1 MASFRT
7 NFPLKALLMAAGLS
21 AGLPVASLAAEE
33 KALEL
38 QDTTTTQIEE
48 LVRPGIEAKDWDKA
62 IKGIDAI
69 LPKLA
74 HDSYDEAYL
83 HLMRAQF
90 FMQKNDLHEALG
102 SLERS
107 LDVAERHPN
116 YLAATQKQEI
126 LWTASQINFQEA
138 SVMKDAKQKAVLYSR
153 SDRELNEWLKNA
165 KNLTPEQLYFIAALY
180 YARGQEG
187 AETPGVDQ
195 KAYVELIEKALYWTE
210 RGLRSSAHPRPDL
223 YVLKLA
229 ELIQLNHFNEA
240 ADFLELMVKM
250 KPENRNYWQQ
260 LAANYLQL
268 ASTATDKHDDK
279 AAYAYSIRTILA
291 IERAQKLGFMN
302 TPKENY
308 SLVGI
313 YFNIG
318 QFSEACRLLEQGLK
332 DNSIERTRPNY
343 ELLANSYQQLH
354 REFKAV
360 EVLEQAAKF
369 FPQSGQIEYEIAQIY
384 YSIDKYKEAFQHI
397 KVCVAKGGTEKPEMA
412 WLFYAYV
419 ALDLKEYDAALMAAN
434 KAAEY
439 PEAKAKAEQMKDAI
453 KATLQDRENRINS
466 Q

>member
-7 NFPLKALLMAAGLS
+7 NFPLKALLVAAGLS

-33 KALEL
+33 KPLEL

-48 LVRPGIEAKDWDKA
+48 LVRPGINDKDWDKA

-74 HDSYDEAYL
+74 KDSYDEAYL
-83 HLMRAQF
+83 NLMRSQF
-90 FMQKNDLHEALG
+90 LMQKNDLHGALG

-107 LDVAERHPN
+107 LDIAERHPN
-116 YLAATQKQEI
+116 YLEGKQKQEI

-138 SVMKDAKQKAVLYSR
+138 SVMKDLKQQAVLYAR

-165 KNLTPEQLYFIAALY
+165 KNLTPEQIYFIAALF
-180 YARGQEG
+180 YAKGQG
-187 AETPGVDQ
+187 AETPGVEQ
-195 KAYVELIEKALYWTE
+195 KTDAAMVEKALYWTE
-210 RGLRSSAHPRPDL
+210 QGLRSGAHPRDNF
-223 YVLKLA
+223 YALKLA
-229 ELIQLNHFNEA
+229 ELIQLNRFNEA

-260 LAANYLQL
+260 LAATYLQL

-279 AAYAYSIRTILA
+279 AAYSYSIRTILA
-291 IERAQKLGFMN
+291 IERAQTHGFMN

-318 QFSEACRLLEQGLK
+318 QFSEACRLLERDLK
-332 DNSIERTRPNY
+332 DGSIERTRSNY

-360 EVLEQAAKF
+360 EILEQAAKV
-369 FPQSGQIEYEIAQIY
+369 FPQSGQIEYEIAQTY
-384 YSIDKYKEAFQHI
+384 YSIDKYREAFEHI

-419 ALDLKEYDAALMAAN
+419 ALDLKEYDAALLAAN

>member
-7 NFPLKALLMAAGLS
+7 HFPLKALLVAAGLS
-21 AGLPVASLAAEE
+21 TGLPVASLAAEE
-33 KALEL
+33 QPLEL
-38 QDTTTTQIEE
+38 QDTTTTLVEE
-48 LVRPGIEAKDWDKA
+48 LVRPGINAKDWDKA
-62 IKGIDAI
+62 IMGIDAI

-74 HDSYDEAYL
+74 RDSYDEAYL
-83 HLMRAQF
+83 NLMRSQF
-90 FMQKNDLHEALG
+90 LMQKNDLHGALG

-107 LDVAERHPN
+107 LEIAERHPN
-116 YLAATQKQEI
+116 YLEGKQKQEI

-138 SVMKDAKQKAVLYSR
+138 STSKDFKQQAVLYAK
-153 SDRELNEWLKNA
+153 SDRELNEWLRNA
-165 KNLTPEQLYFIAALY
+165 KNLTPEQIYFIAALY
-180 YARGQEG
+180 YAKGQG
-187 AETPGVDQ
+187 SETPGADQ
-195 KAYVELIEKALYWTE
+195 KPDAAMVEKALYWTE
-210 RGLRSSAHPRPDL
+210 QGLRAGAHPRDNF
-223 YVLKLA
+223 YALKLA
-229 ELIQLNHFNEA
+229 ELIQLNRFSEA

-260 LAANYLQL
+260 LAATYLQL
-268 ASTATDKHDDK
+268 ASNATDKHDDK
-279 AAYAYSIRTILA
+279 AAYSYSIRSILA
-291 IERAQKLGFMN
+291 IERAQTHGFMN

-360 EVLEQAAKF
+360 EILEQAAKV
-369 FPQSGQIEYEIAQIY
+369 FPQSGQIEYEIAQTY
-384 YSIDKYKEAFQHI
+384 YSIDKYRDAFEHI
-397 KVCVAKGGTEKPEMA
+397 KKCVAKGGTEKPEMA

-419 ALDLKEYDAALMAAN
+419 ALDLKEYDAALMATN
-434 KAAEY
+434 KASEY